1 MEKEHHLK
9 GKEPHNKISFQK
21 ACLEFQTLG
30 IKVLDDGSN
39 YTKVTSKLKLECPSC
54 KKEFFFS
61 LFKIRYKQN
70 KVCESCSRKNPRKLI
85 NREEAIKE
93 IRSYGGDIIDPPFNW
108 TVNTTLNFKCSD
120 CFSIYKKTWEEQQ
133 YSNKKCRVKCKRCGI
148 NDRNEASRKKG
159 LLSLHQI
166 TESSGITLLTDDQY
180 YLENKKA
187 FFECPQCKQPFERA
201 HKYLNKESYPHRT
214 LLCAKCSGGRKTSI
228 QEEEVI
234 NFIKSL
240 GEQVVS
246 NDRKVLSGKEI
257 DILLPER
264 KLGIEIN
271 GLHFHSEFSGG
282 KDKNYHLHK
291 REEALKNG
299 IKLLQ
304 FWDFEVIHKKELVFG
319 MIKNQ
324 LGYSKKIGA
333 RKTKIKEIKAKDV
346 RSFFEE
352 NHLAGFAN
360 GSSYIGLYV
369 GDELLSCLI
378 LGSSR
383 TSKENEIIRFAT
395 KISYNV
401 VGGFSKIVN
410 YILKNKNIKSLVSF
424 ADKRI
429 SNGELY
435 IKSGWR
441 EVSNTSPCYWYFK
454 DKKELYHR
462 SNFMKSKLS
471 KKLKSFDESKTEWE
485 NMLENGYDRVYD
497 CGNIKYE
504 I

>member
-9 GKEPHNKISFQK
+9 GKIPPNKITFQK
-21 ACLEFQTLG
+21 VIEEFSSFG

-85 NREEAIKE
+85 KAEEAIKE
-93 IRSYGGDIIDPPFNW
+93 IKSYGGDIIDPPNDW
-108 TVNTTLNFKCSD
+108 TIDIILTFKCSD
-120 CFSIYKKTWEEQQ
+120 CYSTYKRTWKEQQ
-133 YSNKKCRVKCKRCGI
+133 NHNKKCRVKCKSCGI
-148 NDRNEASRKKG
+148 NERNKANGKKG

-166 TESSGITLLTDDQY
+166 TESSGITLLSDDKY
-180 YLENKKA
+180 YLENKKSI
-187 FFECPQCKQPFERA
+187 FKCKQCNESFERA
-201 HKYLNKESYPHRT
+201 HKYLNRESYPNRT
-214 LLCAKCSGGRKTSI
+214 DLCSKCSGGRKTSI
-228 QEEEVI
+228 QEEEVGD
-234 NFIKSL
+234 FIKSL
-240 GEQVVS
+240 GEQIIS

-291 REEALKNG
+291 RDEALKSG

-333 RKTKIKEIKAKDV
+333 RKTKIKENKAKDV
-346 RSFFEE
+346 RKFFEE

-360 GSSYIGLYV
+360 GSSYIGLYI

-378 LGSSR
+378 LGNSR
-383 TSKENEIIRFAT
+383 SSKEIEIIRFAT
-395 KISYNV
+395 KIGYNV

-410 YILKNKNIKSLVSF
+410 YILKNKNIESLISF

-429 SNGELY
+429 STGELY

-485 NMLENGYDRVYD
+485 NMLENGYDRVFD

-504 I
+504 K